1 MSAGPSTSG
10 SPPPTPVIVDC
21 DTGIDD
27 SLALLH
33 LLSLSGGAD
42 QLCEVAGIVCTA
54 GNVGVDDTVRNTL
67 GWLDLVRA
75 PDIPV
80 AVGAGEPIAVWH
92 PLTPETHGPRGVGH
106 ARLPEP
112 RRSPD
117 GRTGAQLWVDAA
129 RERPGRC
136 VGGLLGP
143 ASTLAGALEIE
154 PRLPHL
160 LDRLVVM
167 GGSFRGHPGN
177 TTAVAE
183 WNVHVD
189 PEAADSVC
197 RTWRHARQVDPGVA
211 PILWCGLDLTEGA
224 VLAPE
229 HLDALPQTPVADHVR
244 DALRF
249 YFEFHDRM
257 GQGYLA
263 HVHDPACL
271 HLALHPSLP
280 VADPAEVRE
289 QCRGQHTRGMTVAR
303 FGLPPHHL
311 PNAEV
316 LATVRHRRGMPGV
329 VDDVVDSIS
338 RLLRR
343 C

>member
-1 MSAGPSTSG
+1 MSG
-10 SPPPTPVIVDC
+10 SGAAGDPRRPPTVLVDC

-33 LLSLSGGAD
+33 LLSLTAEAHPPY
-42 QLCEVAGIVCTA
+42 EVAGIVCTA
-54 GNVGVDDTVRNTL
+54 GNVGVADTVRNTL
-67 GWLDLVRA
+67 GWLDLVGG

-80 AVGAGEPIAVWH
+80 AAGAAEPIEIWH

-112 RRSPD
+112 VRSPV
-117 GRTGAQLWVDAA
+117 GCTGSQLWVDAA
-129 RERPGRC
+129 RYDPGRC
-136 VGGLLGP
+136 VAVLLGP

-160 LDRLVVM
+160 LGGLVVM

-177 TTAVAE
+177 TTDVAE

-189 PEAADSVC
+189 PEAADRVC
-197 RTWRHARQVDPGVA
+197 AAWRRARLVDPAVP
-211 PILWCGLDLTEGA
+211 PILWCGLDVTERAELTPA
-224 VLAPE
+224 
-229 HLDALPQTPVADHVR
+229 HLRTLPRNPVADHLR
-244 DALRF
+244 DALGF
-249 YFEFHDRM
+249 YFEFHARM

-263 HVHDPACL
+263 HVHDPVSL
-271 HLALHPSLP
+271 HLALHRTLV
-280 VADPAEVRE
+280 VADPADVRVE
-289 QCRGQHTRGMTVAR
+289 CDGRYTRGMTVAR
-303 FGLPPHHL
+303 FAAPGRHRA
-311 PNAEV
+311 NAEI
-316 LATVRHRRGMPGV
+316 LAGVDDARGIPGV
-329 VDDVVDSIS
+329 VDDVVASIG